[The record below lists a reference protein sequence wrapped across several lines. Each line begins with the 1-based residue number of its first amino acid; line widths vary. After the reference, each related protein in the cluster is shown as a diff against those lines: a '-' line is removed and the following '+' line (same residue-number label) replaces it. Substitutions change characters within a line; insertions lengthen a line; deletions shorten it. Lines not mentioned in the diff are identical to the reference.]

1 MAKNKLMAVLLLIA
15 AFVSIVLDFVWII
28 PINRMLG
35 YAIGVIDAI
44 ILVGLAFYLWFKPS
58 TT

>member
-1 MAKNKLMAVLLLIA
+1 MAKNKLMAMLLLIA